1 MPMAPERK
9 APAGCV
15 RDDRLEIS
23 IEFAAT
29 LDQVRSTCRPKK
41 TPGGDAKPVIRM
53 THACGGFSQLRPP
66 HWEAAL
72 IDEEAFMV
80 NLFSARRGATLR
92 GAVGA
97 FRGLPAFAFSA
108 GAGSAQEAA
117 SDKAKPVI
125 VLVHGAWADASSW
138 NGVIGQLL
146 SAGYTVYAPPNPLRG
161 LATDSATIATF
172 VKSIPG
178 PVILVGHSYGGAV
191 ISVASPGEPN
201 VKALVYVNAFAPD
214 EGESPLSLLLPTR
227 RRPKTSSPSFRLR
240 RAATPMFTSPKNT
253 TVPSSPRTFRWRRP
267 RSWRLRSARSPTAR
281 STRRRRQPKAGRR
294 SRPGMSSATPTW
306 SFRRPCR

>member
-1 MPMAPERK
+1 
-9 APAGCV
+9 
-15 RDDRLEIS
+15 
-23 IEFAAT
+23 
-29 LDQVRSTCRPKK
+29 
-41 TPGGDAKPVIRM
+41 
-53 THACGGFSQLRPP
+53 
-66 HWEAAL
+66 
-72 IDEEAFMV
+72 MV

-191 ISVASPGEPN
+191 ISVASPGGPN

-214 EGESPLSLLLPTR
+214 EGESPLSLLASYPPPPKDFLTVVPFAAGGDADVYIAQKYYGPVFASDVPVATASVMAASQRPLTNSALNEKAPSAEGWKTIPSWYVVGDADMVIPPPLQMMMAQRAKAHITHVEGSHPSMIQHPEAAVAAIVAADEATR
-227 RRPKTSSPSFRLR
+227 
-240 RAATPMFTSPKNT
+240 
-253 TVPSSPRTFRWRRP
+253 
-267 RSWRLRSARSPTAR
+267 
-281 STRRRRQPKAGRR
+281 
-294 SRPGMSSATPTW
+294 SSAAAK
-306 SFRRPCR
+306 